1 MPAKTPPENRSA
13 PKAKAQRAPAAPR
26 AEARPVTRLVHA
38 TPISDDYGWLRAD
51 NWKEVLRDP
60 EVLPAEIKRHLDA
73 ENAYCKALMKPT
85 RDLQRL
91 LVKEM
96 RGRIKE
102 DDSSVPQPDGPF
114 LYYSRYGR
122 GGEHPLICR
131 TPRTGKTDAGQ
142 EDLGQSGLAKGGRGR
157 GKHGNSLEQ
166 VMLDADALAE
176 AKDFFDLG
184 DTAHSPD
191 HRLLAWSAD
200 EAGSELYTIR
210 VRDLA
215 SGEDLPDSIPDT
227 TGDIVWAA
235 DSGSFFYVGVD
246 ADHRPSKVFRHRL
259 GERPDQDRLLHDEAD
274 AGMFVDIDETQSGRY
289 LLISINDHE
298 TSEIRVVDLSEP
310 DSQPVTIAA
319 REVGRQYDVEHHGED
334 FLILTNADGAEDFK
348 IVTVPAAD
356 PSPANWRDLIPHRPG
371 RLILSHVCLKGRLIR
386 LEREDGLPRVVIR
399 DISTG
404 EDLATT
410 EESSIAFDEEAY
422 GLGLDTGYE
431 FETDRL
437 RFIYA
442 SMARPAETWDY
453 DMATGERQL
462 LKRQEVPSGHDPAAY
477 RVRRIFATAK
487 DGAQVPISILHRAD
501 APLDGG
507 APCLLYG
514 YGSYGSAISAS
525 FRTRP
530 LSLVDRG
537 FVYAIAH
544 VRGGTDK
551 GRAWYL
557 DGKRDRKTNT
567 FTDFIA
573 AAEALAEAGFTKRG
587 RIVAQGGS
595 AGGML
600 MGAVANMAPDLFAG
614 ILAEVPFV
622 DVLNTILDETLPLTP
637 PEWPE
642 WGDPIRDVA
651 AFHMIRSYS
660 PYDNVVAQAYPPIL
674 AMAGLTDPRVTYWE
688 PAKWVARLRAT
699 MTGGG
704 PVMLHTN
711 MDAGHGGSAG
721 RFDSLKET
729 ALGYAFALQAVGEGW
744 PQAREPGS

>member
-1 MPAKTPPENRSA
+1 MRSNTVSGAKTPRRR
-13 PKAKAQRAPAAPR
+13 KAAAPR
-26 AEARPVTRLVHA
+26 AEIRTKVTTVHGVELR
-38 TPISDDYGWLRAD
+38 DDYDWLRAG
-51 NWKEVLRDP
+51 NWKEVLREP
-60 EVLPAEIKRHLDA
+60 EALPADIRAYLEA
-73 ENAYCKALMKPT
+73 ENAYSKTLMAPT
-85 RDLQRL
+85 RSLQRD

-102 DDSSVPQPDGPF
+102 DDASVPQPDGPF
-114 LYYSRYGR
+114 LYYSRYRR

-131 TPRTGKTDAGQ
+131 RPRTGQPASAEKNT
-142 EDLGQSGLAKGGRGR
+142 
-157 GKHGNSLEQ
+157 GNSREQ
-166 VMLDADALAE
+166 IMLDADALAKG
-176 AKDFFDLG
+176 KDFFDLG

-200 EAGSELYTIR
+200 EAGSELHRIR

-215 SGEDLPDSIPDT
+215 SGEDLAECIPDT

-235 DSGSFFYVGVD
+235 DSLSFAYVGVD

-259 GERPDQDRLLHDEAD
+259 GDDPAQDTLLHDEAD
-274 AGMFVDIDETQSGRY
+274 AGMFVDIDETQSGRF
-289 LLISINDHE
+289 LLISISDHE
-298 TSEIRVVDLSEP
+298 TSEIRLVDLSQP
-310 DSQPVTIAA
+310 DAAPVTIAA
-319 REVGRQYDVEHHGED
+319 REVGRQYDVEHHGDE
-334 FLILTNADGAEDFK
+334 LMILTNADGAEDFK
-348 IVTVPAAD
+348 IVAAPVAD
-356 PSPANWRDLIPHRPG
+356 PSPANWRDLIAHKPG

-386 LEREDGLPRVVIR
+386 LEREDGLPRIVIR
-399 DISTG
+399 D
-404 EDLATT
+404 LATGT
-410 EESSIAFDEEAY
+410 ETSIAFDEEAY
-422 GLGLDTGYE
+422 GLGLDAGYE
-431 FETDRL
+431 FDTATL

-442 SMARPAETWDY
+442 SMARPAETFDY
-453 DMATGERQL
+453 DMATGERVL

-501 APLDGG
+501 TPLDGS

-514 YGSYGSAISAS
+514 YGSYGSAMSAS
-525 FRTRP
+525 FRIRP

-551 GRAWYL
+551 GRRWYL
-557 DGKRDRKTNT
+557 DGKRDKKRNT

-573 AAEALAEAGFTKRG
+573 AAETLADNSFTTRG
-587 RIVAQGGS
+587 RIVAEGGS

-600 MGAVANMAPDLFAG
+600 MGAVANMAPALFAG
-614 ILAEVPFV
+614 IIAEVPFV
-622 DVLNTILDETLPLTP
+622 DVLNTILDDTLPLTP

-642 WGDPIRDVA
+642 WGDPIRDVS
-651 AFHMIRSYS
+651 AFNNIRSYS
-660 PYDNVVAQAYPPIL
+660 PYDNVTAQAYPPIL
-674 AMAGLTDPRVTYWE
+674 AMGGLTDPRVTYWE

-704 PVMLHTN
+704 PILLHTN
-711 MDAGHGGSAG
+711 MEAGHGGSAG

-729 ALGYAFALQAVGEGW
+729 ALAYAFAIQAVGEGW
-744 PQAREPGS
+744 PETGST